1 MSEAFTP
8 RGWHVGERR
17 SILWRRW
24 GGPTLV
30 ALLGSVEASAQSGPV
45 FPPSVVITNYNR
57 VLVGE
62 QESLEAGAYVAR
74 VNDTTA
80 GWYNPAGMALVD
92 RTAIGASGSGFE
104 TDVLSLEN
112 INKAGG
118 SFSISQL
125 PSYFGVVLG
134 ADVLHSPYWR
144 LGFSITKPIAWAQ
157 GVEGGAAGA
166 ERLSYS
172 SSVSFS
178 TLQPTVSVSFA
189 PLRCLR
195 FGVGV
200 GVALTSLTEAQTL
213 SAQVVTATTA
223 NAFLRTVDASGSI
236 WDLTADVGLQWDITP
251 NLVLGALLRA
261 PGLKLLSS
269 GALTYQDVD
278 NNGTPW
284 SQAFFHDRSATF
296 DYQFPLEVNVG
307 LGWHSKL
314 FELEGDLRY
323 HTAISAYS
331 LFASQVPIQVTTTGP
346 GGVPVVTSKPFPAV
360 QNAARQVW
368 NWAAGGH
375 INIGEAWSVHAG
387 FFSDYSPTTA
397 AGQDVF
403 RAVNMYGMTL
413 GGRVH
418 GEHLSGSLGFAFSWG
433 NSSSFSFEDPAS
445 GASIP
450 TRLSIKTLS
459 LLYAVTYEF

>member
-1 MSEAFTP
+1 VS
-8 RGWHVGERR
+8 GRR
-17 SILWRRW
+17 KALFGSWS
-24 GGPTLV
+24 GATLLS
-30 ALLGSVEASAQSGPV
+30 LLGAWNVSAQPV
-45 FPPSVVITNYNR
+45 FPPSVVITNYDR

-62 QESLEAGAYVAR
+62 QESLEAGAFVAR
-74 VNDTTA
+74 VQDTTA

-112 INKAGG
+112 VNKAGG
-118 SFSISQL
+118 SFSITQL
-125 PSYFGVVLG
+125 PSFFGVVFG
-134 ADVLHSPYWR
+134 EDFLHSQYWR
-144 LGFSITKPIAWAQ
+144 LGFSITKPVSWAQ
-157 GVEGGAAGA
+157 DVEGGAAGS

-172 SSVSFS
+172 SHVSYS
-178 TLQPTVSVSFA
+178 TLQPTFSVSFA

-195 FGVGV
+195 FGAGV
-200 GVALTSLTEAQTL
+200 GVALTSLSEVQTL

-236 WDLTADVGLQWDITP
+236 WDLAGNLGAQWDITS
-251 NLVLGALLRA
+251 NLVLGAVIRL

-269 GALTYQDVD
+269 GALTYQNVD

-307 LGWHSKL
+307 LGWHSKA

-323 HTAISAYS
+323 HTAISNYA
-331 LFASQVPIQVTTTGP
+331 LLASQVPVQVTTTGP
-346 GGVPVVTSKPFPAV
+346 GGVPVVTPQPFPAV
-360 QNAARQVW
+360 QNGAKQVW
-368 NWAAGGH
+368 NWAVGGH
-375 INIGEAWSVHAG
+375 VNIGEAWSVHAG

-397 AGQDVF
+397 AGQNVF

-413 GGRVH
+413 GGRIH
-418 GEHLSGSLGFAFSWG
+418 GEHLSASLGFAFSWG
-433 NSSSFSFEDPAS
+433 SSSSFSFDDPAS
-445 GASIP
+445 GSTIA
-450 TRLSIKTLS
+450 TKLSIRTMS
-459 LLYAVTYEF
+459 LLYAVTYQF